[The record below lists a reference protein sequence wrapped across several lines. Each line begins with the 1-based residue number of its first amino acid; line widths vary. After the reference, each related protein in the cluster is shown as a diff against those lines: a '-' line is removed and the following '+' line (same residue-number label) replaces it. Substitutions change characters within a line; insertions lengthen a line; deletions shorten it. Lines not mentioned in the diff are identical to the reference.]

1 MIYKLIEHMKNLI
14 FVCLVFASMCAC
26 RKDSNWTADPNQL
39 VNETIIEGHVRD
51 PWGKPLPGAQVRC
64 MVTAG
69 IPYVN
74 TWNYWLPVV
83 TTDSNGYY
91 RFHDKDTR
99 DVFQYDIL
107 PPLLDGYYEGGIKF
121 AGPNFRKTI
130 DFELRPHAWIRVHFT
145 NVNYFNEWDKCIYY
159 LSSFYLHEPIGVY
172 GDAND
177 EIRMF
182 KGAGGTPST
191 MHWNVTKNDILT
203 IHRDTVIL
211 PGHDTLDYYINF

>member
-1 MIYKLIEHMKNLI
+1 MIIKKLVLI
-14 FVCLVFASMCAC
+14 ILLLIGFMAC
-26 RKDSNWTADPNQL
+26 YKDSFSNQKDPDQL
-39 VNETIIEGHVRD
+39 TNETIIEGHVRD

-121 AGPNFRKTI
+121 AGPNFRNTI
-130 DFELRPHAWIRVHFT
+130 DFELRPHAWIRVHFK
-145 NVNYFNEWDKCIYY
+145 NVNPVNSQDFCQYY
-159 LSSFYLHEPIGVY
+159 LSSFTGHSWNVKGMFV
-172 GDAND
+172 D
-177 EIRMF
+177 ESKLF

-191 MHWNVTKNDILT
+191 MHWRVTKGGVETVHHDT
-203 IHRDTVIL
+203 IIL
-211 PGHDTLDYYINF
+211 PGHDTTQYLIEF

>member
-1 MIYKLIEHMKNLI
+1 MKNLI

-130 DFELRPHAWIRVHFT
+130 DFELRPHAWIRVHFK
-145 NVNYFNEWDKCIYY
+145 NVKYFNEWDRCILYFT
-159 LSSFYLHEPIGVY
+159 SFGIQDPVGVL
-172 GDAND
+172 GSAD
-177 EIRMF
+177 EFRLL
-182 KGAGGTPST
+182 KGAGGTPSYLY
-191 MHWNVTKNDILT
+191 WKVTKDDEETLF
-203 IHRDTVIL
+203 RDTIIL
-211 PGHDTLDYYINF
+211 PGHDTTYYLIEF